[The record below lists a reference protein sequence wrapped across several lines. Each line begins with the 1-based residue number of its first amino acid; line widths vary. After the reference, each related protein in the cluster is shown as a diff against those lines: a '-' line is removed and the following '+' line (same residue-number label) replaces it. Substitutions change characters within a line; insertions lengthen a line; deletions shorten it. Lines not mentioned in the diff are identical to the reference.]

1 MIPKQPN
8 VTSLNFYYLQKNAME
23 DSIEIVIEKL
33 LHVSKDVV
41 PKVIFSLTE
50 CYLYLKNF
58 VIVFLCM
65 CISWNIFCT

>member
-1 MIPKQPN
+1 MSITCCKQCCPHGPIIPKQPN
-8 VTSLNFYYLQKNAME
+8 VTSLNSYYLQKNAME

-50 CYLYLKNF
+50 CYLYL
-58 VIVFLCM
+58 
-65 CISWNIFCT
+65 